1 VVGALLVEI
10 VKNVASAYISRWN
23 MMLGAIFVLIV
34 MFMPEGLVPGTARLV
49 RRLRAPRAKAPAT

>member
-1 VVGALLVEI
+1 
-10 VKNVASAYISRWN
+10 

-49 RRLRAPRAKAPAT
+49 RRLRAQRAKAPAT